1 MASPVGSTHNGREGQ
16 GRSSTALGGPK
27 REDITP
33 RGTTSD
39 GVHYVID
46 IVGLSKT
53 FKRRTRARGSGYTT
67 LKSTLLSA
75 IRRVFASR
83 PAPVSDETVTHAI
96 KDLTLRIPK
105 GASVGLIGRNGS
117 GKSTFLKLVTGIYKP
132 DVGSLHVAGR
142 VSALIELGAG
152 FHPDFTGRENL
163 FLAGVM
169 HGLTKSEIEDRFDEI
184 VDFAELRHVID
195 DPVRT
200 YSSGMFMRLGFSI
213 AIHTD
218 PDVLLVDEVLAV
230 GDAGFVAKCKDRIA
244 ELRKAGKTLVLVTHD
259 LDAVERWCDEV
270 IWLNAGEVKER
281 GYPRRVIDAYRQY
294 IEKGEEAELFAK
306 EGDAPQHS
314 QLSLSGVGTTQAT
327 EINGEESSNE
337 SLAPSQPKRWGSR
350 EIEITEVEIYGA
362 EGTPKRVLHTDD
374 TAKISIHY
382 RINSPVTDV
391 VFGIGINRADGL
403 VVSGTNSHIE
413 RVVLPALKTE
423 GVLNLHIARLGLLEG
438 AFSLDCAVHREDG
451 YPFDYHKDLV
461 HFTVRSPYPRVGVT
475 FPSIQWDLDGTPC
488 KSAPVVSHSIS
499 DQQGYGS

>member
-1 MASPVGSTHNGREGQ
+1 MSRPADNSYSEGGSALEAGREEATQ
-16 GRSSTALGGPK
+16 ELSSTVQP
-27 REDITP
+27 
-33 RGTTSD
+33 TSD

-53 FKRRTRARGSGYTT
+53 FKRRTRARGNGYTT
-67 LKSTLLSA
+67 LKSTLLSG
-75 IRRVFASR
+75 IRTLFSNR
-83 PAPVSDETVTHAI
+83 APSSNDETVTHAI

-132 DVGSLHVAGR
+132 DFGSLRVAGR

-169 HGLTKSEIEDRFDEI
+169 HGLTKSEIEARFDDI

-259 LDAVERWCDEV
+259 LEAVERWCDEV

-294 IEKGEEAELFAK
+294 IERGEEADLFAQ
-306 EGDAPQHS
+306 EENAS
-314 QLSLSGVGTTQAT
+314 QNSDLLGSKNVNLHEYQSKSEALSTDPAT
-327 EINGEESSNE
+327 P
-337 SLAPSQPKRWGSR
+337 LQPKRWGSR
-350 EIEITEVEIYGA
+350 EIEITAVEIYGA
-362 EGTPKRVLHTDD
+362 DGAPKRVLHTDD
-374 TAKISIHY
+374 AAKISVYY
-382 RINSPVTDV
+382 RIHAPVKDV
-391 VFGIGINRADGL
+391 VFGVGINRADGL
-403 VVSGTNSHIE
+403 VVCGTNTHIE
-413 RVVLPALKTE
+413 RVLLPELKKE
-423 GVLNLHIARLGLLEG
+423 GVLTMYIARLGLLDG

-451 YPFDYHKDLV
+451 YPFDYHKDIV
-461 HFTVRSPYPRVGVT
+461 HFTVRSPYPRVGVA
-475 FPSIQWDLDGTPC
+475 FPKIEWELDGTSC
-488 KSAPVVSHSIS
+488 S
-499 DQQGYGS
+499 QMERR